1 MCCTFGRG
9 DTVEYRQKTQ
19 EFVKKN
25 FKSKQ
30 NQTRILVKKCQNL
43 TKILKIKQAYLM

>member
-19 EFVKKN
+19 EFVKKTLN
-25 FKSKQ
+25 Q
-30 NQTRILVKKCQNL
+30 N
-43 TKILKIKQAYLM
+43 KIKLEYWSKNVKI